1 MDDAEFT
8 RTRNYTDTVELLR
21 LLHNSLSL
29 TVESLERFHSEEA
42 QYFQANH
49 NALRMTWDRY
59 FAVIEKDCN
68 ELRFLRTVLQ
78 HKIDAFD
85 NKKNGVSTPALS

>member
-29 TVESLERFHSEEA
+29 TVESLERFHNEEA
-42 QYFQANH
+42 QYFQANQ